1 MSGYGFSR
9 SELVRRGE
17 TMNGLRDRQ
26 HTLNMRLLLA
36 IQNHDVP
43 LQAELESQLEEILA
57 QIQLLGCQA
66 RG

>member
-1 MSGYGFSR
+1 
-9 SELVRRGE
+9 
-17 TMNGLRDRQ
+17 MNGLRDRQ

-66 RG
+66 RVEG